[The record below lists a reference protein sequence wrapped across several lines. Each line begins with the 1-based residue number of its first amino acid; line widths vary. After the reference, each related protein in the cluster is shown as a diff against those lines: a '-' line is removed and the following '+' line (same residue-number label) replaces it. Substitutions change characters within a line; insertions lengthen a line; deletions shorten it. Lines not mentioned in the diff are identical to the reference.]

1 MKIGQDIHQS
11 QEIADELL
19 GKINS
24 NKKQPLTIDLPEL
37 ELQKIEAISMNAIA
51 YAGKLVGGVAGG
63 SAVAYAVYGGT
74 MALAAA
80 STGTPIAALS
90 GVVAYNATMAAIGG
104 GSLAAGGLGITGG
117 PMILS
122 GVVAAPVIAI
132 TGWAF
137 ASHAE
142 DALEKARSIRQE
154 VRDYTQQVNKSCAYL
169 KNLTSYVEV
178 ITKNVDDIYGEFIY
192 YLDDL
197 KAVAE
202 LVKTDRLDIIEQ
214 DKAIHREI
222 ENGYTLAS
230 ILADVMTIPIFKIK
244 TSDGE
249 IIYNENGSPVLQ
261 QEDGFNV
268 LNDEQ
273 MQEVMDEAVIASK
286 QYAS

>member
-1 MKIGQDIHQS
+1 MKIGQDIHQF

-37 ELQKIEAISMNAIA
+37 ELQKIEAISMNTIA

-63 SAVAYAVYGGT
+63 SAAAYAVYGGT

-90 GVVAYNATMAAIGG
+90 GVAAYNATMAAIGG

-154 VRDYTQQVNKSCAYL
+154 VRDYTEQVNKSCAYL